1 MSRRSI
7 KKKSPNTMK
16 KWLADNYNYYMLG
29 HEKIDS
35 EKFLEGLSHKEKIE
49 KLNKLVNE
57 IRTLDVIDETLKE
70 MVDIYTKLGRMNG
83 RLVDHLVTAASVHS
97 FAKGAKGVLNKFM
110 FGSIDDDIRKLLR
123 KKEKLE
129 LSISKNERILLTA
142 IIQKSYLEQMLPYM
156 WVLQSAAYYYL
167 DK

>member
-1 MSRRSI
+1 
-7 KKKSPNTMK
+7 
-16 KWLADNYNYYMLG
+16 
-29 HEKIDS
+29 
-35 EKFLEGLSHKEKIE
+35 
-49 KLNKLVNE
+49 
-57 IRTLDVIDETLKE
+57 
-70 MVDIYTKLGRMNG
+70 
-83 RLVDHLVTAASVHS
+83 
-97 FAKGAKGVLNKFM
+97 M